1 MKPTKTLLV
10 LGISATLGGCMSL
23 LTTAVPIIWE
33 ASKSEILM
41 GSIGILAQVLLGT
54 NKTST
59 SSASSIDASAINDK
73 IQTLNGKA
81 SAPQT
86 QQTAQTESKDLS
98 QLLQLVESLTQ
109 QVLKQPTLENKSAAL
124 SQYQPQIRTLLTKYQ
139 ADIPKNTNGL
149 DALEEGLPVYLNYS
163 YRQVGQNEMKNLT
176 NGTVLRDG
184 DHYKITFMPQE
195 DGYVYIFQTDSAG
208 KVYQLFPMAGMKDIE
223 VNNYNPV
230 KAKVTYT
237 LPATD
242 KSFYLDNQ
250 TGEEKIYFIATKQPD
265 QILEQQMAV
274 NLKTTKFSA
283 RGLGGVSSD
292 KNPQQTAKAQPSDQ
306 KLLDIIRARAPAA
319 VISDAKETKTH
330 VIKDDDGKTFNL
342 TYQKL
347 DGWCGQQKG
356 CASVI
361 SFRHESR

>member
-1 MKPTKTLLV
+1 MKPAKTLLV
-10 LGISATLGGCMSL
+10 LGISATLGGCMSV

-41 GSIGILAQVLLGT
+41 GSLEILAQVLLGT
-54 NKTST
+54 NKTTAST
-59 SSASSIDASAINDK
+59 AEATTINQR
-73 IQTLNGKA
+73 IQELNGKA
-81 SAPQT
+81 SAPQS
-86 QQTAQTESKDLS
+86 QPTAKTESKDLS
-98 QLLQLVESLTQ
+98 QLLQLIDVLTQ

-124 SQYQPQIRTLLTKYQ
+124 AQYQPEIRTLLDKYQ
-139 ADIPKNTNGL
+139 ADIPKNANGL
-149 DALEEGLPVYLNYS
+149 QALEGGLPVAVNYA

-184 DHYKITFMPQE
+184 DHYKITFTPQA

-208 KVYQLFPMAGMKDIE
+208 KVYQLFPMASMKGVE
-223 VNNYNPV
+223 VHNYNPV

-237 LPATD
+237 LPAND

-250 TGEEKIYFIATKQPD
+250 IGEEKIYFIATKQPD
-265 QILEQQMAV
+265 QALEQQMAA

-283 RGLGGVSSD
+283 RGLGGISND
-292 KNPQQTAKAQPSDQ
+292 KNAQQTKVEPSDL
-306 KLLDIIRARAPAA
+306 KLLDLIRSRAPAA
-319 VISDAKETKTH
+319 VVSDTKETQTH
-330 VIKDDDGKTFNL
+330 KIKDDDGQVFNL

-361 SFRHESR
+361 SFRHEARLK